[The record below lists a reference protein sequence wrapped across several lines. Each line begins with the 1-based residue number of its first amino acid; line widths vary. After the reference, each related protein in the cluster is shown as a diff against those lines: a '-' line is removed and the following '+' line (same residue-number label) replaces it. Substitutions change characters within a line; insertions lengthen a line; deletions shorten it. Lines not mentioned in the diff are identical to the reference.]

1 VGVTKER
8 SVKAR
13 ASFVIPTRGRVQLV
27 ADLLKTIEKQTTP
40 AEVLIMDDG
49 GSAELAETLARDF
62 PGVQYHSLGT
72 GRGPGFQRNRGIE
85 LATADTVFPI
95 DDDTVLPSPNT
106 VQQTVD
112 EFSDPRIAAVAIPYA
127 NVRYETLVRHRAP
140 DAGSVW
146 INHAFTGASHAIRR
160 SAFLEAGGYREQFF
174 YMGEEG
180 DLCLRL
186 LNRGYVVRVG
196 AADPIHHLESP
207 LRNSALADFCG
218 RRNDLAFAWHNVP
231 SSRLPLHLA
240 GTTLN
245 GFVSSLRA
253 PNPISAL
260 RGMASGFAEI
270 AKGNVRRDPVTAQVY
285 RLQRLLKKSGP
296 LRLTEIEGRLPRRLA
311 GPPLISAEVVS

>member
-1 VGVTKER
+1 MN
-8 SVKAR
+8 AQ

-27 ADLLKTIEKQTTP
+27 IDLLRTIERQTVA
-40 AEVLIMDDG
+40 AEVLVMDDG
-49 GSAELAETLARDF
+49 GSNELAEMLARDF
-62 PGVQYHSLGT
+62 PAASYHSLGT

-85 LATADTVFPI
+85 LATAETVFAV
-95 DDDTVLPSPNT
+95 DDDTVLPSAHT
-106 VQQTVD
+106 VRQTIA

-127 NVRYETLVRHRAP
+127 NVRYETAVRHRAP
-140 DAGSVW
+140 DTASVW
-146 INHAFTGASHAIRR
+146 VIHAFTGASHAIRR
-160 SAFLEAGGYREQFF
+160 SAFLEAGGYREPFF

-231 SSRLPLHLA
+231 SGQLPLHLV
-240 GTTLN
+240 GTTIN
-245 GFVSSLRA
+245 GLVSSVQA
-253 PNPISAL
+253 PNTFSAL
-260 RGMASGFAEI
+260 RGMASGYAEI
-270 AKGNVRRDPVTAQVY
+270 AKGRVVRDPVSPEVY

-296 LRLTEIEGRLPRRLA
+296 LRLEEIEDRLPRRRADSPLA
-311 GPPLISAEVVS
+311 NARAAS